1 MANRGPGEGTVFQRQ
16 DGRWQASL
24 MIGRNRRTVYGK
36 TKAEARAK
44 LAELRRQASAGT
56 GLPEAGRRT
65 VADLATEWLAAADL
79 KPSTKAHHQL
89 VLKTYVLPALGNVR
103 LSRLEPSHLQRLY
116 AGLSPSVADKAH
128 RVLHRALEVAVRWKW
143 IGANPADRVLRP
155 AYRTERRS
163 LWTADQL
170 RTFVAGTEGHWLHP
184 FWSLAIV
191 TGCRSGELRA
201 LTWDEVDLEAGTITV
216 GQTLHRL
223 DGQYIV
229 TAPKSEAS
237 VRTLAVGSEGLRA
250 LRRQRAQQ
258 AEWRLRAGPAWEG
271 TDFVFTTRAGAPLHR
286 STPLNALKREC
297 RRLGVPTLAVHDLRH
312 TSASLLL
319 SQGLPVPLV
328 SQRLGHANP
337 SITMSVYAH
346 VIGADDGAAAAAIT
360 KALAR

>member
-1 MANRGPGEGTVFQRQ
+1 M
-16 DGRWQASL
+16 
-24 MIGRNRRTVYGK
+24 
-36 TKAEARAK
+36 
-44 LAELRRQASAGT
+44 
-56 GLPEAGRRT
+56 
-65 VADLATEWLAAADL
+65 
-79 KPSTKAHHQL
+79 
-89 VLKTYVLPALGNVR
+89 
-103 LSRLEPSHLQRLY
+103 
-116 AGLSPSVADKAH
+116 
-128 RVLHRALEVAVRWKW
+128 
-143 IGANPADRVLRP
+143 
-155 AYRTERRS
+155 
-163 LWTADQL
+163 
-170 RTFVAGTEGHWLHP
+170 AGTEGHWLHP